1 MPGAKVSAGSSE
13 VASDSVDHALR
24 ALVDAASVP
33 VWQSDPGGDCIYVN
47 AAWRE
52 FTGRGLNEALRD
64 GWSEAVHPEDRNTL
78 RSSAAAALGQRAP
91 IDLEYRLSRFDG
103 SWRWLQERRRP
114 LFRDGVFVGVIGCGV
129 DLTDFRD
136 KDTECREAIAARD
149 RLLAELQHR
158 VRNNAQASA
167 SFLALQ
173 ANRASE
179 PRVAAALR
187 AAARRIA
194 LATLVQELMV
204 ADPTRGVDLGEA
216 VAAAARAAVDAASDP
231 SLRLDLALV
240 AQARLSPAR
249 AQPLTLAAT
258 ELVVNAA
265 LHAYPRGAGGRIGV
279 GLHAEDRG
287 LVLSVADDGMGLP
300 RRRSS
305 RTPTGQ
311 LGLDLATRLA
321 RQAGATLA
329 FGKPPGTLA
338 RLSFNA

>member
-1 MPGAKVSAGSSE
+1 MDMATNCAPLE
-13 VASDSVDHALR
+13 PTDEPFR
-24 ALVDAASVP
+24 ALVDATPIPLWRAG
-33 VWQSDPGGDCIYVN
+33 PGGGCTYVN
-47 AAWRE
+47 RAWRE
-52 FTGRGLNEALRD
+52 FTGRALED
-64 GWSEAVHPEDRNTL
+64 ALEEGWASAVHPEDWEAL
-78 RSSAAAALGQRAP
+78 HGAAAAALGRREP
-91 IDLEYRLSRFDG
+91 IDLEYRLSRHDG
-103 SWRWLQERRRP
+103 HWRWLQERRRP
-114 LFRDGVFVGVIGCGV
+114 LFRDGVFVGVIGCGI

-136 KDTECREAIAARD
+136 KDSECREAIAARD

-167 SFLALQ
+167 SVLALQ

-216 VAAAARAAVDAASDP
+216 VAAAARAAVDAAADP

-240 AQARLSPAR
+240 AQARLLPAR

-258 ELVVNAA
+258 ELVINAA
-265 LHAYPRGAGGRIGV
+265 LHAYPRGTCGRIGV
-279 GLHAEDRG
+279 GLHAEDNG
-287 LVLSVADDGMGLP
+287 LVLSVADDGIGLP
-300 RRRSS
+300 RRRSA

-338 RLSFNA
+338 RLCFPG